1 MKKKFGTIYY
11 SAYFVE
17 RVLSKASATTSAQ
30 AIEAVGVALRVLKG
44 LDEAQEKNPFLT
56 LSFGTDALR
65 VYFRGQLRFYVL
77 ARKHRVVIFIP
88 GVSQIAESKH
98 LADAIKSAVGLF
110 ETEQDFISWILCND
124 EVDWLEGYI
133 SSNWSYEKTSIL
145 AAEVSHPRHIPG
157 EIRQAVLTEFLS
169 AGGWCPGVSGITK
182 RHKLE
187 SSTAIEF
194 DHILPHTFGGSNGFW
209 NIQVLCAE
217 CNRKKRATAA

>member
-1 MKKKFGTIYY
+1 MKKKFGAIYY

-17 RVLSKASATTSAQ
+17 RVLVKISATTSAQ

-65 VYFRGQLRFYVL
+65 VYFKGQLQFFVL

-98 LADAIKSAVGLF
+98 LADAIKNAVDLF
-110 ETEQDFISWILCND
+110 AIEQDYISWILRND
-124 EVDWLEGYI
+124 EVDWLQSYI
-133 SSNWSYEKTSIL
+133 ASNWSYEEASIP
-145 AAEVSHPRHIPG
+145 AAEVKHPRHIPG
-157 EIRQAVLTEFLS
+157 EVRQVVLTEFLS
-169 AGGWCPGVSGITK
+169 SGGWCPGVSGITK

-194 DHILPHTFGGSNGFW
+194 DHILPHTYGGSNGFL

-217 CNRKKRATAA
+217 CNRKKRATAS